1 MAGMDIAQKEWLAI
15 VPYLLSLRYSR
26 FPPRPVHA
34 FRRWCYDVAQSDV
47 FENVILFLVVCN
59 VVETCIWWR
68 GMDPQLLLIKERVN
82 LFMAICFGVRNPC
95 LYIATCPHTAT
106 SCSGSFWPGQ
116 DNITVIVA
124 TIEYR
129 QQRFAMLHRS
139 SS

>member
-1 MAGMDIAQKEWLAI
+1 MIFFHFQKLASEENGMAGMDIAQKEWLAI

-68 GMDPQLLLIKERVN
+68 GMDPQLLLIKERINIVIS
-82 LFMAICFGVRNPC
+82 ICFGAVSYTHLTLPTK
-95 LYIATCPHTAT
+95 A
-106 SCSGSFWPGQ
+106 
-116 DNITVIVA
+116 
-124 TIEYR
+124 
-129 QQRFAMLHRS
+129 
-139 SS
+139 